1 VALLTETDR
10 KRIEAAIAELE
21 ERTAAEVVVA
31 VVGRSGSHLAERA
44 LVGVAAALAAGLAF
58 LESFPRLD
66 PRYALFVELAIG
78 FAAFALFGFRP
89 LERLLVPREAARRV
103 VEEHAFALFARR
115 GLYRTRSHT
124 GVLLLVSELERH
136 AVILGD
142 EAIHGRLG
150 PQGWQEHID
159 RVVGAIRRGEAAL
172 GIVETLA
179 ALGPELA
186 ELAPPGERNDDELS
200 NAVIV
205 EP

>member
-1 VALLTETDR
+1 MALLDDSER
-10 KRIEAAIAELE
+10 KRIETAIGELE
-21 ERTAAEVVVA
+21 QQTAAEVVVA
-31 VVGRSGSHLAERA
+31 VVGRSSEHVAARA
-44 LVGVAAALAAGLAF
+44 LVGFALALVAGLGF
-58 LESFPRLD
+58 LELLPLLDARL
-66 PRYALFVELAIG
+66 ALFVELVVG
-78 FAAFALFGFRP
+78 FATFALCGWRP
-89 LERLLVPREAARRV
+89 LERLLVAPAAARRE

-124 GVLLLVSELERH
+124 GVLLLISELERH

-150 PQGWQEHID
+150 PEGWQAHID
-159 RVVGAIRRGEAAL
+159 RVVGAIRSGEPARGIL
-172 GIVETLA
+172 ETLA

-186 ELAPPGERNDDELS
+186 ELAPAEARNDDELP